1 MRRALYGAAL
11 FVVATFTAAL
21 AQGGSPIRIGV
32 LNDQSGVFADLAGP
46 GSVTAAQMAA
56 EDFGGQV
63 LGRKV
68 EILVADHQSKPDI
81 GAAIARRWFDEEG
94 VHAIVDVPVSSVGLA
109 VQQIAKEK
117 KRIVMFSGSTT
128 SELVGKACSP
138 TGFQWTLNTASE
150 AKGIASSVAKTGVD
164 TWFFITADYAFGR
177 AMEADA
183 TAVINAHGGRVLG
196 TVRHPINTNDFASYL
211 LQAQA
216 SGAKVVALASGGSDL
231 INLIKQAGEF
241 GLSAGGQR
249 PVSLQSFI
257 SDIHSLG
264 LEKAQG
270 LLLIAAFY
278 WDLDDQTRAWSQ
290 RFAQRNGGQMP
301 TMVQAGVY
309 SAVSHYLKALK
320 EAGTDDATTVA
331 SQMRQMRVNDF
342 MTHNAQIR
350 NDGWVM
356 RDFYLFQVKSPAES
370 KGAWDYYKK
379 LEHIA
384 AEEAA
389 PPKADCQRQ

>member
-11 FVVATFTAAL
+11 FVVATFTAAM
-21 AQGGSPIRIGV
+21 AQGGSPIRIG
-32 LNDQSGVFADLAGP
+32 NDQSGVFADLAGP

-56 EDFGGQV
+56 EDFGGQRV
-63 LGRKV
+63 G
-68 EILVADHQSKPDI
+68 PDQL
-81 GAAIARRWFDEEG
+81 D
-94 VHAIVDVPVSSVGLA
+94 
-109 VQQIAKEK
+109 
-117 KRIVMFSGSTT
+117 
-128 SELVGKACSP
+128 
-138 TGFQWTLNTASE
+138 
-150 AKGIASSVAKTGVD
+150 
-164 TWFFITADYAFGR
+164 
-177 AMEADA
+177 
-183 TAVINAHGGRVLG
+183 
-196 TVRHPINTNDFASYL
+196 
-211 LQAQA
+211 QA
-216 SGAKVVALASGGSDL
+216 SGGVRLV
-231 INLIKQAGEF
+231 
-241 GLSAGGQR
+241 GGQR

-290 RFAQRNGGQMP
+290 RFAQRNGGRMP

-356 RDFYLFQVKSPAES
+356 RDFYLFQVK
-370 KGAWDYYKK
+370 
-379 LEHIA
+379 
-384 AEEAA
+384 
-389 PPKADCQRQ
+389 

>member
-1 MRRALYGAAL
+1 MKYRLYLFAVLVAATL
-11 FVVATFTAAL
+11 NAAA
-21 AQGGSPIRIGV
+21 AQGGPPIRIGV

-68 EILVADHQSKPDI
+68 EILVADHQSKPDV
-81 GAAIARRWFDEEG
+81 GASIAQRWFDEEG

-150 AKGIASSVAKTGVD
+150 AKGIASSVAKTGAD
-164 TWFFITADYAFGR
+164 TSFFITADYAFGR

-183 TAVINAHGGRVLG
+183 TAVIKSHGGRVLG

-270 LLLIAAFY
+270 LLIAAFY
-278 WDLDDQTRAWSQ
+278 WDLDEETRAWSQ
-290 RFAQRNGGQMP
+290 RFAQRNGGRMP

-309 SAVSHYLKALK
+309 SAVSHYL
-320 EAGTDDATTVA
+320 T
-331 SQMRQMRVNDF
+331 
-342 MTHNAQIR
+342 
-350 NDGWVM
+350 
-356 RDFYLFQVKSPAES
+356 
-370 KGAWDYYKK
+370 
-379 LEHIA
+379 
-384 AEEAA
+384 
-389 PPKADCQRQ
+389 DCQRR

>member
-1 MRRALYGAAL
+1 
-11 FVVATFTAAL
+11 
-21 AQGGSPIRIGV
+21 
-32 LNDQSGVFADLAGP
+32 
-46 GSVTAAQMAA
+46 
-56 EDFGGQV
+56 
-63 LGRKV
+63 
-68 EILVADHQSKPDI
+68 
-81 GAAIARRWFDEEG
+81 
-94 VHAIVDVPVSSVGLA
+94 
-109 VQQIAKEK
+109 
-117 KRIVMFSGSTT
+117 
-128 SELVGKACSP
+128 
-138 TGFQWTLNTASE
+138 
-150 AKGIASSVAKTGVD
+150 
-164 TWFFITADYAFGR
+164 
-177 AMEADA
+177 MEADA
-183 TAVINAHGGRVLG
+183 TAVIKSHGGRVLG

-278 WDLDDQTRAWSQ
+278 WDLDEETRAWSQ
-290 RFAQRNGGQMP
+290 RFAQRNGGRMP

-309 SAVSHYLKALK
+309 SAVSHDLKAMR
-320 EAGTDDATTVA
+320 EAGTDDPTAVA

-342 MTHNAQIR
+342 MTHNAPIR
-350 NDGWVM
+350 GDGWVM
-356 RDFYLFQVKSPAES
+356 RDFYLFEVKSPAES
-370 KGAWDYYKK
+370 KVPWDYYKK
-379 LEHIA
+379 LEHIT

-389 PPKADCQRQ
+389 PPETDCQRR